1 MNSKTIEVIVYEK
14 KKLVLSCFQKFK
26 LSWGYQEQFQYLV
39 QDTALLIE
47 AITLMSEEKNGDSVC
62 N

>member
-26 LSWGYQEQFQYLV
+26 LSLRIPRAVSTLGARYS
-39 QDTALLIE
+39 LIDRSYN
-47 AITLMSEEKNGDSVC
+47 ADVRREKWR
-62 N
+62 